1 MIYWIAYFLFLLS
14 LLNLPVEGLRY
25 LSLVFVSVGLT
36 VLFFY
41 HRRRIFIL
49 STMKNLAVAM
59 LIFFGFTLLL
69 LVWKGE
75 QMVFWMALSGAV
87 PYAWFLYKKLHITQ
101 ESFGP
106 EEQRLAL
113 RTNLSF
119 DVELMSLDGSNRR
132 FKGLTRDISTTGM
145 RVFIPQELKKSEVL
159 YFRIYIPEENWPL
172 TGKAEV
178 VWNKA
183 VKNGFECGMVFTEI
197 SDQDRG
203 KIALKQGFSI
213 VK

>member
-1 MIYWIAYFLFLLS
+1 MIYWIVYFLFLLL

-87 PYAWFLYKKLHITQ
+87 
-101 ESFGP
+101 
-106 EEQRLAL
+106 
-113 RTNLSF
+113 
-119 DVELMSLDGSNRR
+119 
-132 FKGLTRDISTTGM
+132 
-145 RVFIPQELKKSEVL
+145 
-159 YFRIYIPEENWPL
+159 
-172 TGKAEV
+172 
-178 VWNKA
+178 
-183 VKNGFECGMVFTEI
+183 
-197 SDQDRG
+197 
-203 KIALKQGFSI
+203 
-213 VK
+213 